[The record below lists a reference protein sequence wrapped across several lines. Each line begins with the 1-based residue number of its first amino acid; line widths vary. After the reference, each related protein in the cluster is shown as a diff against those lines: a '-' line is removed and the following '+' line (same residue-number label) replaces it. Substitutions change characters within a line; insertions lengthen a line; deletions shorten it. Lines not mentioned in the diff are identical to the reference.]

1 MTPSTD
7 AELTAMLALHLAEG
21 VGPARVAAL
30 VGHFGTAEAA
40 TRASETALAGVD
52 GIGPRIAA
60 AIRRSIGSGE
70 AAEELRLAR
79 EAGVAVHARGWTGYP
94 AWLADVPGS
103 PHLLFM
109 RGEVLPTDERAV
121 ALVGTRHPTAYG
133 RRIAAQLGEG
143 LARAGVVVVSGMAR
157 GVDGISHEAALK
169 AGGRT
174 IAALAGGLSRVY
186 PPEHTGLSLRIAA
199 NGALVTESAMGT
211 EPLKGLFPA
220 RNRIISGLSRLVVIV
235 QAGEQ
240 SGALITATHA
250 AEQGRTVMAVPGP
263 VDEAQCAGCHRLI
276 RDGAALCRSV
286 EDVLQEME
294 GISPSIPIRRE
305 EARSTPVEVE
315 PPRPAGPPTGLDEQ
329 QMQIWGLLEGGPV
342 LMDEIA
348 QRTGLDVARLAGVLM
363 MLEIR
368 RVVRRLPG
376 NRYERA

>member
-1 MTPSTD
+1 
-7 AELTAMLALHLAEG
+7 
-21 VGPARVAAL
+21 
-30 VGHFGTAEAA
+30 
-40 TRASETALAGVD
+40 
-52 GIGPRIAA
+52 
-60 AIRRSIGSGE
+60 
-70 AAEELRLAR
+70 
-79 EAGVAVHARGWTGYP
+79 
-94 AWLADVPGS
+94 
-103 PHLLFM
+103 
-109 RGEVLPTDERAV
+109 
-121 ALVGTRHPTAYG
+121 VGTRHPTAYG
-133 RRIAAQLGEG
+133 RRIAAQLAEG
-143 LARAGVVVVSGMAR
+143 LAQAGVVVVSGMAR

-174 IAALAGGLSRVY
+174 IAALAGGLARVY
-186 PPEHTGLSLRIAA
+186 PPEHRGMSLRIAA
-199 NGALVTESAMGT
+199 SGALVTESVMGA

-263 VDEAQCAGCHRLI
+263 VDEAQCTGCHRLI

-286 EDVLQEME
+286 EDILQEME
-294 GISPSIPIRRE
+294 GISPSVPLRRE
-305 EARSTPVEVE
+305 EARPESREVA

-329 QMQIWGLLEGGPV
+329 QMRIWGLLEGGPV

-348 QRTGLDVARLAGVLM
+348 QRTGLEVAALAGVLM